1 MLRNYSLVSGRELLY
16 LFYLSSPNLSL
27 PLIWTSRTFLFPLQ
41 LFLLFLVFT
50 YQKNLCHHIHISI
63 LYFSFLPHFKLQI
76 YFNINYTLSISQYI
90 NEVHFF
96 LLTGERLITFMFHN
110 ICVLLTDY
118 LTAICSNKS
127 LYLYSPNKNQ
137 SNFIRFSIK
146 KLKHLNSQ
154 LQSIISTKIKFYI
167 Y

>member
-1 MLRNYSLVSGRELLY
+1 MLALWIIA
-16 LFYLSSPNLSL
+16 SSS
-27 PLIWTSRTFLFPLQ
+27 
-41 LFLLFLVFT
+41 LFLASCFAIIVF
-50 YQKNLCHHIHISI
+50 NLKISNCLSPSI

-110 ICVLLTDY
+110 SCVLLTDY

-154 LQSIISTKIKFYI
+154 LRSIISTKIKFYI